1 MLVRTIAVL
10 VAAAAV
16 ALLALGAGS
25 AARADSQA
33 TPTLD
38 RTYTC
43 AVFFRGGAYLLDAHA
58 HAGTKRGGAWARL
71 PYAGV
76 RTGVFSGAAG
86 NLLAW
91 ITSGRP
97 VKSTVVD
104 QDYDTFD
111 VATFGTVG
119 VRRESCRQ
127 SSGHVALTS
136 AGLRGGAAAPLG
148 REFECFAPK
157 QVIVRVRAVL
167 AAASAL
173 RAGRDFQSSHV
184 PVRDAKLMVRT
195 LAGKPLVYADVHES
209 GKVRIFAAKG
219 CTAQ

>member
-1 MLVRTIAVL
+1 VRTKSSDNSPLSEMPAYCRSSPQL
-10 VAAAAV
+10 V
-16 ALLALGAGS
+16 
-25 AARADSQA
+25 
-33 TPTLD
+33 
-38 RTYTC
+38 
-43 AVFFRGGAYLLDAHA
+43 GAYL
-58 HAGTKRGGAWARL
+58 GA
-71 PYAGV
+71 PSGGV

-97 VKSTVVD
+97 VKATVVD

-127 SSGHVALTS
+127 SSGHVVLTS

-167 AAASAL
+167 AGASAL
-173 RAGRDFQSSHV
+173 RAGQDFQSSHV
-184 PVRDAKLMVRT
+184 PVRDAKLIVRT